1 MPNEQMVEKIR
12 KKHEPPS
19 IYDVLDTE
27 TYETE
32 EQSGA
37 EQARLKAELEDAL
50 LRAEMEKAKA
60 QRSIIIA
67 NQRAQKARAEAE
79 KAIAEAEKARAE
91 TEKVELM
98 LKELNNNLSSSTNQA
113 ENKKSS
119 Q

>member
-37 EQARLKAELEDAL
+37 EQARLKTEAEDAL
-50 LRAEMEKAKA
+50 LRTDMEKAKA
-60 QRSIIIA
+60 RRRIIEA
-67 NQRAQKARAEAE
+67 NQRAKKARAEAE
-79 KAIAEAEKARAE
+79 MARAE
-91 TEKVELM
+91 AEKVELM
-98 LKELNNNLSSSTNQA
+98 LKELNKNLNSSSYET
-113 ENKKSS
+113 ENNKSS